1 MIVSKASLQ
10 LQWNGSSERWP
21 TELTLIKMQETLQLK
36 IWKDRWTLI
45 LCDNAAGHMI
55 KSAVVY
61 RGKNPCA
68 CKTKKFSACVLVTS
82 SESMGRWSA
91 ILFIGWFQCFIL
103 EVKKYSKEGELE
115 FKVLLI
121 TVPVPGHLDCLLWKW
136 KCWSYILTSKY
147 LTASA
152 PWPGHHLLYESHIQG
167 SLGGAAV

>member
-121 TVPVPGHLDCLLWKW
+121 LDNASGYPESVCYVNINAEV
-136 KCWSYILTSKY
+136 CTLTSKY
-147 LTASA
+147 NLSTSA
-152 PWPGHHLLYESHIQG
+152 PGPGHH
-167 SLGGAAV
+167 